1 MNAESTQKALKI
13 LNFTTTYTIMM
24 KLTAD
29 IYLNKVFHLA
39 KSWDVIYKV
48 SEGINK
54 KISQN
59 EPKKSVFWRNFNH
72 FLILQ

>member
-1 MNAESTQKALKI
+1 MNAQSTQKALKI

-24 KLTAD
+24 KLNAD

-39 KSWDVIYKV
+39 KSRGVIYKV

-59 EPKKSVFWRNFNH
+59 EPKKSVFGVI
-72 FLILQ
+72 LIIS